1 MRATLSTTAGIL
13 LALAVVGILLF
24 AVGLIAANVG

>member
-24 AVGLIAANVG
+24 AVGLIATYVE